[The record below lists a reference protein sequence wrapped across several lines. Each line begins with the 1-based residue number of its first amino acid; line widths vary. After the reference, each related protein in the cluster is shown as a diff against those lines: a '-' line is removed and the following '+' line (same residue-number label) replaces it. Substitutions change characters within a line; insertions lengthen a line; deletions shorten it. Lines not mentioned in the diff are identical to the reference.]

1 MKLRYYQQEAID
13 ETLKWLDT
21 QHTHPLIVLPTGSG
35 KTIVF
40 ATIIKQLFEK
50 NPDCRVLILAH
61 RQELIGQAR
70 DKLLS
75 VWPHA
80 PCGILAAGL
89 KEFDVESNIVIASRD
104 TLATPKRLENAGEFD
119 YIIVDEAHHVG
130 LEKASRYQ
138 KIFNNFQTNQY
149 LQPKIFGVTA
159 TPYRMGQGFIYG
171 LEDEF
176 FGGVSYQIG
185 IPQLIKDG
193 YLCRLSAFKVSDDA
207 IIDASTARVKFK
219 GGDYRES
226 DLEKLAMED
235 QTMLAVIADW
245 IDKAYSK
252 GRLST
257 VFFCVTVAHANKMCM
272 LLKNAGVEAAVI
284 TADTPSK
291 ERAEILEKFEDGVIN
306 ALCNVAVLT
315 EGWDA
320 PRTDCIALLRPTK
333 SLGLY
338 VQICG
343 RGMRTWGDKKDCL
356 LLDYGENIDRHG
368 CIDKASPS
376 TKPDDDEPKI
386 WICDAV
392 TSAGHPCLFVNDW
405 IDKKCIECGADKPK
419 MGYAPPRKEPEV
431 ATSRIAAQGSV
442 LSDEMRGS
450 FKEVEKIKEVEFAR
464 AFIKKSKKGNE
475 YLNVEFKLVDEFWPQ
490 SMPFMIGMNGPAG
503 IMARKKWKA
512 CAVNGTQVPYTINQG
527 VELVNDEGCFN
538 HIKRITVRKEGRY
551 WNVVSVY
558 Y

>member
-35 KTIVF
+35 KTVVF
-40 ATIIKQLFEK
+40 TTIIKQLFDRD
-50 NPDCRVLILAH
+50 PDCRVLILAH
-61 RQELIGQAR
+61 RQELVSQAK

-75 VWPHA
+75 VWPCA
-80 PCGILAAGL
+80 PCGILASGL
-89 KEFDVESNIVIASRD
+89 KEFDASSPVVIASRD
-104 TLATPKRLENAGEFD
+104 TLATPKRLEDAGEFD

-138 KIFNNFQTNQY
+138 KIFNNFNTTQHY
-149 LQPKIFGVTA
+149 APKIFGVTA
-159 TPYRMGQGFIYG
+159 TPFRMGQGFIYG

-193 YLCRLSAFKVSDDA
+193 YLCRLSAFKVDDKA
-207 IIDASTARVKFK
+207 VIDASTARVKFK

-235 QTMLAVIADW
+235 QTMLAIIADW

-272 LLKNAGVEAAVI
+272 LLQNAGIEAAVV
-284 TADTPSK
+284 TANTPND
-291 ERAEILEKFEDGVIN
+291 ERAEILEKFENGAIN

-356 LLDYGENIDRHG
+356 LLDYGENMNRHG
-368 CIDKASPS
+368 CIDRARPNS
-376 TKPDDDEPKI
+376 KPDDEENKI
-386 WICDAV
+386 WICDSV
-392 TSAGHPCLFVNDW
+392 TSAGHLCLAVNDW
-405 IDKKCIECGADKPK
+405 VDKKCIECGADKPK
-419 MGYAPPRKEPEV
+419 MGEAPPRGEPEISKDRV
-431 ATSRIAAQGSV
+431 AAEGSV
-442 LSDEMRGS
+442 LSDETDLDI
-450 FKEVEKIKEVEFAR
+450 KEVEKIKEVQFAR
-464 AFIKKSKKGNE
+464 AAIKTSKKGNN
-475 YLNVEFKLVDEFWPQ
+475 YLNVEFKLVDEFGLSQ
-490 SMPFMIGMNGPAG
+490 CHS
-503 IMARKKWKA
+503 
-512 CAVNGTQVPYTINQG
+512 
-527 VELVNDEGCFN
+527 
-538 HIKRITVRKEGRY
+538 
-551 WNVVSVY
+551 
-558 Y
+558 

>member
-1 MKLRYYQQEAID
+1 MKLRYYQKDAVD

-21 QHTHPLIVLPTGSG
+21 QSTYPLIVLPTGSG

-40 ATIIKQLFEK
+40 TTIIKQLFERD
-50 NPDCRVLILAH
+50 PDCRILILAH
-61 RQELIGQAR
+61 RQELISQAK

-75 VWPHA
+75 VWPCA

-89 KEFDVESNIVIASRD
+89 KEFDDVSPVVIASRD
-104 TLATPKRLENAGEFD
+104 TLATPKRLENTTHFD

-138 KIFNNFQTNQY
+138 KIFNHFNAAQHY
-149 LQPKIFGVTA
+149 APKIFGVTA

-171 LEDEF
+171 LGDEF

-193 YLCRLSAFKVSDDA
+193 YLCRLSAFKVNDKA
-207 IIDASTARVKFK
+207 VIDASTARVKFK

-235 QTMLAVIADW
+235 QVMLAIIADW

-257 VFFCVTVAHANKMCM
+257 VFFCVTVAHANKMC
-272 LLKNAGVEAAVI
+272 LLLQNAGIEAAVV
-284 TADTPSK
+284 TANTPND
-291 ERAEILEKFEDGVIN
+291 ERADILERFENGVIH

-356 LLDYGENIDRHG
+356 LLDYGENMNRHG
-368 CIDKASPS
+368 CIDKARPN
-376 TKPDDDEPKI
+376 TKSDEESKI
-386 WICDAV
+386 WICAEI
-392 TSAGHPCLFVNDW
+392 TPAGQPCLAINDW
-405 IDKKCIECGADKPK
+405 VDKKCIECGAEKPK
-419 MGYAPPRKEPEV
+419 GAAPPPRGKPEIAKDRV
-431 ATSRIAAQGSV
+431 AAQGSV
-442 LSDEMRGS
+442 LSDEAGLS
-450 FKEVEKIKEVEFAR
+450 IKEFEKIKEVEFAR
-464 AFIKKSKKGNE
+464 AEKKKSKSGNE
-475 YLNVEFKLVDEFWPQ
+475 YLNVTFKLVDEFWPQ

-503 IMARKKWKA
+503 IIAKKKWKA
-512 CAVNGTQVPYTINQG
+512 CAANGTPVPYTIERG
-527 VELVNDEGCFN
+527 EELINDEGCFD
-538 HIKRITVRKEGRY
+538 HIKRITVRKEGKY